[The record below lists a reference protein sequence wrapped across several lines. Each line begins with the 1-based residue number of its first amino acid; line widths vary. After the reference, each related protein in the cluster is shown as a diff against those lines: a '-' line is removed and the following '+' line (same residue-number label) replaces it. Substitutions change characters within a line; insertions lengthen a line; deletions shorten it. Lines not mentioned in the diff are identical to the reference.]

1 MRSALLLLLIALAA
15 RDVLAQGDSFDM
27 PLDKKVVDLGP
38 SPANLPGVV
47 RVRIELSCFVYRDL
61 VVKQFD
67 EGEKG
72 AAWLAIVPIRTRL
85 RPVCSKVHSPGERVI
100 NPKEWSGY
108 FKGVKKNLV
117 FFDAADGDNG
127 GMPFVIY
134 DSGTG
139 KRIFEDSYY
148 EARMWNQ
155 AVEDSP
161 FNKLRVNYT
170 ANGLVLLTYLRV
182 VGSECDL
189 QREAATCWERTRKKL
204 KIKEGSAPVC
214 NGYEDIKDR
223 WTSAVA
229 FPVEVSLFP
238 KPTTK
243 NIDGPVKCWP
253 VD

>member
-1 MRSALLLLLIALAA
+1 MFLVLIALVA

-47 RVRIELSCFVYRDL
+47 RVRVELSCFVYRDFM
-61 VVKQFD
+61 VKQFD

-72 AAWLAIVPIRTRL
+72 AEWLAIVPIRTGA
-85 RPVCSKVHSPGERVI
+85 RPVCSIAHPAGERVI
-100 NPKEWSGY
+100 HPKEWSGY
-108 FKGVKKNLV
+108 FNGVKKNLV
-117 FFDAADGDNG
+117 FFDAADGENG

-148 EARMWNQ
+148 DARMWNQ
-155 AVEDSP
+155 KVEDSP
-161 FNKLRVNYT
+161 FNELRVNYT
-170 ANGLVLLTYLRV
+170 PDGRVLLIYLRV
-182 VGSECDL
+182 IGTACDL
-189 QREAATCWERTRKKL
+189 NRDAASCWEPLRKRLGMKNL
-204 KIKEGSAPVC
+204 KAPIC
-214 NGYEDIKDR
+214 AGYTNIRDR
-223 WTSAVA
+223 WSSAVA

-238 KPTTK
+238 QPTKK
-243 NIDGPVKCWP
+243 NVDGPVKCWP